1 MVYLPRFSNA
11 LRLYNND
18 LASQRGQRF
27 MIIRREVNA
36 LVCTG
41 LIMAKRALTFA
52 IFVACFLLAI
62 SDDTVA
68 DGLKRFR
75 NENTDARQHSPANRE
90 KLRARKILH
99 KLIGNNE
106 DKSDSSSRIQYI
118 RGLFDLRSRSANP
131 KASVDDSMVSS
142 EKFDIGHLRYLQGHL
157 KRFLSVEYLF
167 GRSKS
172 PRYSNLIVVKK

>member
-1 MVYLPRFSNA
+1 
-11 LRLYNND
+11 
-18 LASQRGQRF
+18 
-27 MIIRREVNA
+27 MIIRREVSA
-36 LVCTG
+36 LVCSG

-52 IFVACFLLAI
+52 IFVACYLLAI
-62 SDDTVA
+62 SDDTSA

-75 NENTDARQHSPANRE
+75 NGNADVRQHSPADRE
-90 KLRARKILH
+90 ELRARKLLH

-106 DKSDSSSRIQYI
+106 DKSDSSSRIQYV

-142 EKFDIGHLRYLQGHL
+142 EKLDIGHLRYLQGHL
-157 KRFLSVEYLF
+157 TRFVSVEYLF